1 MLLYPNK
8 MKDSETKFE
17 EWWEVIEEYFTKE
30 LENNLPQ
37 HKANERIMKYKL
49 EVYKN
54 KKSRFYMW

>member
-1 MLLYPNK
+1 